1 MISKKGKNSGHSV
14 GMTAVSVSKNLL
26 TRSGA
31 SKKEGIFYEC
41 EYVGV
46 RVYGSVRIRK
56 KQAMARVS
64 RWETRAIKMIKLSC
78 FMILVVF
85 VFLDLL
91 AVDRLF

>member
-1 MISKKGKNSGHSV
+1 M
-14 GMTAVSVSKNLL
+14 SVSKNLL
-26 TRSGA
+26 TRSRA
-31 SKKEGIFYEC
+31 SKKEGIFLKC

-46 RVYGSVRIRK
+46 RVYGSVRILE

-64 RWETRAIKMIKLSC
+64 PRETRAIKMIKLSC